1 MKKTLL
7 KSMSIVLSAVLLL
20 AQTHVLS
27 AKTITTGIPSIE
39 ESVFSIDENDMDMA
53 LSELNELD
61 SYLSMNEG
69 VSYADLEASGSD
81 LIVNIS
87 DISAPLGLAQE
98 GEPPLGI
105 PAFWWGCLLGW
116 VGLLLVYIMTDQ
128 DKAQTKK
135 AFTGCLISSIAGLV
149 LYGVYYGLV
158 IGTWTN

>member
-1 MKKTLL
+1 MKKPLL
-7 KSMSIVLSAVLLL
+7 KSLSIVLSAVLLL

-39 ESVFSIDENDMDMA
+39 ESVFSIDEDAMDLA

-61 SYLSMNEG
+61 TYLTMNEG
-69 VSYADLEASGSD
+69 VSYADLEASGSE
-81 LIVNIS
+81 LITNIS
-87 DISAPLGLAQE
+87 DLAAPLGLAQE

-128 DKAQTKK
+128 DKDQTKK
-135 AFTGCLISSIAGLV
+135 AFTGCLVSSIAGLV
-149 LYGVYYGLV
+149 LYGIYYGLI
-158 IGTWTN
+158 IGAAAN